1 MRKLRSWLVTVF
13 LIAMF
18 ASGSAV
24 NLRARDAKQA
34 AESKT
39 IGGQV
44 KVTGATVTTTVK
56 GYVIDSAC
64 TFTKHLKKPI
74 SPDCAIACAKAG
86 SPLVIQTAEGVIYWP
101 VSSDTPAAGQ
111 NDKLMSYAGK
121 MVSVTGK
128 VYTKGGS
135 HAIVIDKVEA
145 AE

>member
-1 MRKLRSWLVTVF
+1 MRLRLWYPRF
-13 LIAMF
+13 F
-18 ASGSAV
+18 AVCAVLAVGATSGIVA
-24 NLRARDAKQA
+24 RAQ
-34 AESKT
+34 ETKT
-39 IGGQV
+39 AQV
-44 KVTGATVTTTVK
+44 KVSRGRIMPETIK

-64 TFTKHLKKPI
+64 TFTKHLKKPV

-86 SPLVIQTAEGVIYWP
+86 SDLVIQTEAGTVYWP
-101 VSSDTPAAGQ
+101 ISGDTPATGQ

-135 HAIVIDKVEA
+135 KAIVIDKVEA